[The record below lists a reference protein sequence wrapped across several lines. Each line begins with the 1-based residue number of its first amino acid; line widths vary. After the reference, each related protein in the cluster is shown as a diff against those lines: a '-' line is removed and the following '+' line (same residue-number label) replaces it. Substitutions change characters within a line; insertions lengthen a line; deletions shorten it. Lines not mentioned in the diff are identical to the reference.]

1 MSGCQP
7 RARVKMLMPEKLLDR
22 TVARAK
28 FATKCLDIDMPVSGG
43 NTNNSRAIGD
53 VVDVVR
59 PESGVCA
66 GTIVE
71 DFVDVLSA
79 SNDLGRDWAQPRRW
93 AVALETGVLV
103 FVDDADLD
111 DADLDDADLD
121 EGDTDDAPRKR

>member
-1 MSGCQP
+1 MGGCQP
-7 RARVKMLMPEKLLDR
+7 RTRVTISMPEKLLAR

-28 FATKCLDIDMPVSGG
+28 FATRCLDTDMSVSGD
-43 NTNNSRAIGD
+43 NTNVSRAIGD

-71 DFVDVLSA
+71 DFINVLSA

-111 DADLDDADLD
+111 DADLD

>member
-1 MSGCQP
+1 M
-7 RARVKMLMPEKLLDR
+7 
-22 TVARAK
+22 
-28 FATKCLDIDMPVSGG
+28 
-43 NTNNSRAIGD
+43 
-53 VVDVVR
+53 
-59 PESGVCA
+59 
-66 GTIVE
+66 
-71 DFVDVLSA
+71 LSA